1 MLSESKISELITSDH
16 IKSFQDDGFMIIE
29 KFWPES
35 LILDFEKM
43 IISFYY
49 QTALKISKL
58 KKHFHNSTDPT
69 SFQRIEDLDEVLRL
83 LETED
88 KEAAYQTLSLIE
100 NSVAS
105 KNIQTHEKFLE
116 ICSLLLNCPNQL
128 FSFSGPNPFINIP
141 TSKRLLYQWHSE
153 ANYYPKRRNF
163 LNIWFPLF
171 RNKNSENGTMYF
183 CKGSHKNKNLNF
195 IEYTGYDEDTH
206 GKKNHFMQ
214 LEIPESELSNYER
227 IAVNANR
234 KDLVIFNK
242 NLVHTSTLNT
252 SQDITYASVMRVLDT
267 RNDLTFSGNMGIK
280 HYQENSDGRPGMEPI
295 LKL

>member
-105 KNIQTHEKFLE
+105 KNIQTHDCASYGGRSSDVF
-116 ICSLLLNCPNQL
+116 
-128 FSFSGPNPFINIP
+128 FI
-141 TSKRLLYQWHSE
+141 
-153 ANYYPKRRNF
+153 
-163 LNIWFPLF
+163 
-171 RNKNSENGTMYF
+171 G
-183 CKGSHKNKNLNF
+183 
-195 IEYTGYDEDTH
+195 
-206 GKKNHFMQ
+206 
-214 LEIPESELSNYER
+214 
-227 IAVNANR
+227 
-234 KDLVIFNK
+234 
-242 NLVHTSTLNT
+242 
-252 SQDITYASVMRVLDT
+252 
-267 RNDLTFSGNMGIK
+267 
-280 HYQENSDGRPGMEPI
+280 
-295 LKL
+295 